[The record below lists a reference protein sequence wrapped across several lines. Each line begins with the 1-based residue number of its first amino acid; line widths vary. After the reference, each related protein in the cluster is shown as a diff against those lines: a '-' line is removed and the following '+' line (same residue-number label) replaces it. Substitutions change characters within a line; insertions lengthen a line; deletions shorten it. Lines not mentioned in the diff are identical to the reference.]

1 MKGASVIA
9 NYDVIKSIEAGI
21 ERITYRPHHPKSDIP
36 IVMQH
41 GMWHGAWCWENWQIR
56 LAELGW
62 ESHAHSLPAH
72 GQSPTQRPLRWCTL
86 NYYLEFLKAEIDR
99 LPQKPILMGH
109 SMGGALT
116 QWYLKYVGD
125 DLPAVILV
133 ASWNSHEM
141 QSATLN
147 AMIQDPVG
155 MALCML
161 TLTASPTVRNAL
173 VASKILTSP
182 NSVISPTDLAH
193 KLGGESWWVLIQYNP
208 ILWQPRRDI
217 KTPMLWLIPGKDQA
231 VLPSTQARSAR
242 FYGAK
247 IIDVPEGAH
256 NLMMEPNHSELAEKI
271 EAWLTQ
277 TL

>member
-1 MKGASVIA
+1 MPT
-9 NYDVIKSIEAGI
+9 YDIIKSIDEGI
-21 ERITYRPHHPKSDIP
+21 ERITYRPHHPKSDVP

-72 GQSPTQRPLRWCTL
+72 GQSPTQRPIRWCTL

-99 LPQKPILMGH
+99 LPRKPILMGH

-147 AMIQDPVG
+147 AMLQDPVG
-155 MALCML
+155 AVLCIL
-161 TLTASPTVRNAL
+161 TLTASPVVRNKR
-173 VASKILTSP
+173 VASQILTSP
-182 NSVISPTDLAH
+182 KSVLSPEELAQ
-193 KLGGESWWVLIQYNP
+193 KVGGESWWVLAQYNP
-208 ILWQPRRDI
+208 ILWQPPRKV
-217 KTPMLWLIPGKDQA
+217 KTPMLWLIPGKDRA
-231 VLPSTQARSAR
+231 VLPSTQRRSAR
-242 FYGAK
+242 FYDAH

-256 NLMMEPNHSELAEKI
+256 NLMMEPNHAELAEQI

-277 TL
+277 TIGA